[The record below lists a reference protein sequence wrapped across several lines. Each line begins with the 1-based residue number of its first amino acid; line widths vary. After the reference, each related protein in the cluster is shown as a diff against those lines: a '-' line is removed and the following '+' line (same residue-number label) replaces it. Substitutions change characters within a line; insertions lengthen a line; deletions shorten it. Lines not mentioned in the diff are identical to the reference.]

1 MPAVEVAVTV
11 VPLTVQI
18 VVVVEVKV
26 TTSPEEA
33 APVKAPEAAFAK
45 EVGAVKVVI
54 VWAVFAAIVIVWVLV
69 AEA

>member
-1 MPAVEVAVTV
+1 MAVTV
-11 VPLTVQI
+11 VPLTLQI

-54 VWAVFAAIVIVWVLV
+54 VCVAFEIVMFLVTCVAA
-69 AEA
+69 A